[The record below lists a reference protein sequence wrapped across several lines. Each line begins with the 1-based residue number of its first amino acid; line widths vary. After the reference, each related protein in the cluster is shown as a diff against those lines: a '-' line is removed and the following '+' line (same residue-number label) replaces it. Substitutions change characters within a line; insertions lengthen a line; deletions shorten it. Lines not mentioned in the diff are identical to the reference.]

1 MKNKPSQNATV
12 LGTVQDVSG
21 TSVRVKLSGNHLSG
35 LTFVNGQGYR
45 IGQLGSFV
53 KIPVGYIDL
62 FGIVTQVGASAVP
75 ENLSAQ
81 EPDGYRWL
89 TIQLIGEG
97 YNSGKFQRGISQYP
111 TIDDDVHL
119 VSEKD
124 VGRIYGT
131 KGEQNHLV
139 KVGHIAGAES
149 IEALVDINKLVTR
162 HSAIVGTTGS
172 GKSTTVAGLLSALSE
187 KSRFPSARIVVLDI
201 HGEYGKALSER
212 AHVYK
217 INPDSRNVNEEQL
230 SLPFWAMSFDE
241 LMKVSFGSFNSES
254 KVPSILMEKILEYK
268 KESLKLYPKSGITSE
283 NLSVDS
289 PVPFSLNALWY
300 ELYCN
305 EFGTYYSDNNKLPI
319 EENWAFEK
327 DADGNELKGNPAL
340 GIPPKFRKIKT
351 QKKEEDPE
359 KINYLPDGLNIRP
372 QLESLGA
379 KLRTP
384 RHDFLFKPGEWLPD
398 TDGHTKKDL
407 PELMKGWIGTEKPI
421 TILDLS
427 GVPPTIIND
436 VIGILLRVLY
446 DALFWARNLSQ
457 GGRERPLLIVMEEAH
472 SYLNDNFQGLASS
485 IVQKIVK
492 EGRKYG
498 IGAMIVSQ
506 RPSEINSTIL
516 SQCGTFF
523 ALRLSNSTD
532 RSHITGAVTD
542 NLEGLTNMLPI
553 LRTGESIILGE
564 AVGLPM
570 RTIIQAPPKDKR
582 PDSHDPIVCDERPP
596 EESPSGGWGNL
607 TEYTQDDIAKT
618 WEDFSLV
625 WRQQNPNI
633 TTTQKGEINMAWQSF
648 NFTSSNLASARYD
661 DVTMTLEVSFNS
673 GGVYQYFDVPA
684 QVWEGFKAAGSQ
696 GKYLASD
703 IKGRYRY
710 SKV

>member
-1 MKNKPSQNATV
+1 
-12 LGTVQDVSG
+12 
-21 TSVRVKLSGNHLSG
+21 
-35 LTFVNGQGYR
+35 
-45 IGQLGSFV
+45 
-53 KIPVGYIDL
+53 
-62 FGIVTQVGASAVP
+62 
-75 ENLSAQ
+75 
-81 EPDGYRWL
+81 
-89 TIQLIGEG
+89 
-97 YNSGKFQRGISQYP
+97 
-111 TIDDDVHL
+111 
-119 VSEKD
+119 
-124 VGRIYGT
+124 
-131 KGEQNHLV
+131 
-139 KVGHIAGAES
+139 
-149 IEALVDINKLVTR
+149 
-162 HSAIVGTTGS
+162 
-172 GKSTTVAGLLSALSE
+172 
-187 KSRFPSARIVVLDI
+187 
-201 HGEYGKALSER
+201 
-212 AHVYK
+212 
-217 INPDSRNVNEEQL
+217 
-230 SLPFWAMSFDE
+230 
-241 LMKVSFGSFNSES
+241 
-254 KVPSILMEKILEYK
+254 MEKILEYK